1 MPARLAPSHGILT
14 SCICLVA
21 RDTIH
26 ARHDVVLAANGIPV
40 SPTVKIVGWERACIS
55 KLHLLLCIAALVV
68 ALVLLLLLRLRLLL
82 ILLMLRLRPL
92 ALESTQW
99 ISWVL

>member
-1 MPARLAPSHGILT
+1 MRQ
-14 SCICLVA
+14 
-21 RDTIH
+21 
-26 ARHDVVLAANGIPV
+26 
-40 SPTVKIVGWERACIS
+40 TVQIVGWKRACIS

-68 ALVLLLLLRLRLLL
+68 ALVLLLLLWLRPLL
-82 ILLMLRLRPL
+82 ILLLLRLRPL